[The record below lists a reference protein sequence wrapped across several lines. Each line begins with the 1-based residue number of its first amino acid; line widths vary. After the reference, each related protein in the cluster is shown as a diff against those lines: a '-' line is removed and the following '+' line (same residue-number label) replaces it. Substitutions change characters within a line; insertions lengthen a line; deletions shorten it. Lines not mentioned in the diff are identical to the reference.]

1 MGRFERGIFMR
12 NHADEAHHAIHLL
25 ERELAMARTERLLAH
40 NRLRAALR
48 LLKAYRGD
56 EVDRFIEE
64 TQSYLKEV
72 DG

>member
-1 MGRFERGIFMR
+1 MR
-12 NHADEAHHAIHLL
+12 DHADEAHHAINIL

-48 LLKAYRGD
+48 LLKAYRNT

-64 TQSYLKEV
+64 AQAYLKEV